1 MTITKLKETNGDQVR
16 KLLEANGVTGIKVVG
31 KRFDM
36 CCPACEKPEAFI
48 DYQGDHRWIKCN
60 RGNNCGY
67 NSGLWEF
74 IAQKQSIDSNDN
86 KKMLEYINYTIGQEF
101 TTYEQ
106 DSIPGSSV
114 VVDSTNED
122 LEFLTHCDQIF
133 KNAFKQDTPEVKFV
147 WDYLRNRGY
156 SDENINAFNLG
167 YLPNSS
173 KLIDTLTA
181 SPYSYSKAEAKT
193 LVQKYFEGIFSWNER
208 LNQQEEFRNRITFT
222 WHDKHNNVSI
232 FSFRKP
238 TKKAVK
244 IKYPNMKGEGL
255 KGKSLFNI
263 NNWNIQDKKKLVI
276 VEGTFDALA
285 ASYLSTEETLE
296 QYHFVAMGGS
306 SLTQGQAELLKSR
319 NVTEAILLIDNDKA
333 GEKYQSSVQKLT
345 QYGIKASIA
354 RIPEEAKAKDIDE
367 LLLKYPSSKDF
378 DLLSM
383 LENAE
388 QTNNMIINENVMI
401 NGNIENILNVEE
413 VKEYQKL
420 KTQLQQELN
429 NKLPL
434 DQHSLKMVVDSD
446 EKRELQGKIKTSL
459 AKIPISKEIIQ
470 DTKRYNNLLAVNYE
484 EDEPYSMAQA
494 LGDLSKEVDGLKTGF
509 AELDKYVVI
518 QPATLTFVAGRPS
531 HGKTTVM
538 LNMLRNMITANPD
551 EAFLFYSYEERHI
564 DIWLKIILAHTAEKD
579 TDIEGIRNENI
590 GNSYFAKAKDHLKN
604 YALAVKKD
612 ENGEMSSIGTHIGK
626 AYQEV
631 ESWINEKRL
640 QIMTDKPHVESL
652 TGAIIERVQK
662 VENKKPADDGTM
674 VVKGKKVAAIF
685 IDYVQKLNSEEEA
698 SSRQQELHKV
708 CKNLLNTS
716 RDKRVNAAII
726 LGAQANREVK
736 SLETFQLE
744 NMREAGDIEQ
754 DANLVIGVWDD
765 EAGERTRLEGMLSEV
780 KYDIEKIEVDMYV
793 KKTAADLKKI
803 RDKIE
808 DKIKPKIGK
817 QKELILK
824 ILKNRNGQNNQNC
837 SVVSI
842 SERFRIVDKIGKGQE
857 KHISL
862 KERVKK
868 NEI

>member
-16 KLLEANGVTGIKVVG
+16 KLLEANGVTGIKAVG
-31 KRFDM
+31 KRFDI

-48 DYQGDHRWIKCN
+48 DYQGEHRWIKCN

-67 NSGLWEF
+67 NTGLWEF

-101 TTYEQ
+101 TTHEQ
-106 DSIPGSSV
+106 DTTPASSV

-133 KNAFKQDTPEVKFV
+133 KNAFKQDIPEVKFV

-156 SDENINAFNLG
+156 GDEHIKAFNLG

-173 KLIDTLTA
+173 KLIETLTA
-181 SPYSYSKAEAKT
+181 SPYSYSKAEAIR

-208 LNQQEEFRNRITFT
+208 LNQQEESRNRIAFT
-222 WHDKHNNVSI
+222 WHDKANNVAG

-238 TKKAVK
+238 TNQNVPM
-244 IKYPNMKGEGL
+244 KYVFNKEAP
-255 KGKSLFNI
+255 KSTMLFNI
-263 NNWNIQDKKKLVI
+263 DDWNIQDKKKLVI

-285 ASYLSTEETLE
+285 ASYLSTKETRE

-306 SLTQGQAELLKSR
+306 SLAQGQAELLKSH

-367 LLLKYPSSKDF
+367 LLLIKYPSSKDF
-378 DLLSM
+378 DLISM

-401 NGNIENILNVEE
+401 NVNIENILNVEE

-459 AKIPISKEIIQ
+459 AKISISKEIIQ
-470 DTKRYNNLLAVNYE
+470 DTKRYNNLLAANYE
-484 EDEPYSMAQA
+484 EDEPYTMAQA

-612 ENGEMSSIGTHIGK
+612 ENGEMSSMGTHIGK

-640 QIMTDKPHVESL
+640 QIMNDKPHVESL

-662 VENKKPADDGTM
+662 IENGTQDAEGKM
-674 VVKGKKVAAIF
+674 VTKARKVAAIF

-736 SLETFQLE
+736 SLELFQLD

-754 DANLVIGVWDD
+754 DANLVIGVWDE
-765 EAGERTRLEGMLSEV
+765 EAGKKARLEKKLGLL
-780 KYDIEKIEVDMYV
+780 YEKKEEE
-793 KKTAADLKKI
+793 DLKLVPKGKDTEDHI
-803 RDKIE
+803 GIIDKAMKGDGCT
-808 DKIKPKIGK
+808 DKS
-817 QKELILK
+817 LSLK
-824 ILKNRNGQNNQNC
+824 ILYNRNGQDDQYC

-842 SERFRIVDKIGKGQE
+842 SERFRIVDKIGEECSKE
-857 KHISL
+857 KVSEEFNKL
-862 KERVKK
+862 LTD
-868 NEI
+868 